1 LELFPLLNDLS
12 QQRTE
17 SLGIAEESTS
27 KNVMITLDFFWCLI
41 FYSCFGL
48 VVEFLQSLKI
58 EISEKESALEN
69 IQKALFLQLSPEK
82 ETSLLEYY
90 AFLEE
95 QIESKIE
102 GEKEIEREI
111 RERFKRERERE
122 KKSDQEPSNL
132 QSSNVFDSERMRSI
146 KQQN

>member
-1 LELFPLLNDLS
+1 
-12 QQRTE
+12 
-17 SLGIAEESTS
+17 
-27 KNVMITLDFFWCLI
+27 MITLDFFWCLI

-90 AFLEE
+90 ASLGE

-102 GEKEIEREI
+102 GERFE
-111 RERFKRERERE
+111 RERFERFERFERER
-122 KKSDQEPSNL
+122 SDQEPSNL